1 MKIDIIL
8 GMGFSYLFGRKRTQ
22 FTTGAEDITVDQ
34 VIAEFLES
42 NIEFKNR
49 LKTQKI
55 LYSDKLKAVYV
66 VDSQVV
72 KPDFIIK
79 NDVTLKILPA
89 ISGG

>member
-8 GMGFSYLFGRKRTQ
+8 GMGFSYLFGRKRTE
-22 FTTGAEDITVDQ
+22 FTTGSEDITVDK

-42 NIEFKNR
+42 NIEFKNK

-55 LYSDKLKAVYV
+55 LYSDKLRAIYV
-66 VDSQVV
+66 VDGQVV

-79 NDVTLKILPA
+79 KGITLKILPA